1 MLRVRSKRQDHTEEA
16 AEKLLPSNFLIS
28 HFMLIFTFKT
38 KEKEV
43 LKHQNIPAFI
53 TLGLKFWDLS
63 VLKWLRM
70 SHMSR
75 DLSIL

>member
-1 MLRVRSKRQDHTEEA
+1 
-16 AEKLLPSNFLIS
+16 
-28 HFMLIFTFKT
+28 MLIFTFKT

-53 TLGLKFWDLS
+53 TLGLKLWDLS

-70 SHMSR
+70 SRMSR
-75 DLSIL
+75 DFSIL

>member
-1 MLRVRSKRQDHTEEA
+1 
-16 AEKLLPSNFLIS
+16 
-28 HFMLIFTFKT
+28 MLIFTFKT

-75 DLSIL
+75 DLSVL